1 MSKEN
6 MDQRIVVS
14 LRESKTKEKI
24 EDTFK
29 TFNIQDIQEKTAY
42 LDEAMYSPEVFY
54 SSGEERI
61 TPEHKYEL
69 ALQMF
74 LEGSWKLY
82 SYYEKLGLGQENV
95 QN

>member
-29 TFNIQDIQEKTAY
+29 TFNIQDIQEKRLILMKLCTVPKCFI
-42 LDEAMYSPEVFY
+42 LPEKK
-54 SSGEERI
+54 E
-61 TPEHKYEL
+61 
-69 ALQMF
+69 
-74 LEGSWKLY
+74 
-82 SYYEKLGLGQENV
+82 
-95 QN
+95 